1 MRIIAALHWF
11 IGLFWL
17 LVLYFGLND
26 SIAFGHGLGDIIYI
40 FFILAIAILHAI
52 TLLLIYIQNKKGRWK
67 NASKVAAIIFG
78 LLAIWIAYSFTFGR
92 GAEFAW
98 NGHIFR

>member
-1 MRIIAALHWF
+1 MRLISFLHWVM
-11 IGLFWL
+11 GVYWL

-40 FFILAIAILHAI
+40 FFVFAIALLHAG
-52 TLLLIYIQNKKGRWK
+52 TLLLIYFQQRKERWK
-67 NASKVAAIIFG
+67 NAKLIAAVVFG

-92 GAEFAW
+92 GAEFSW
-98 NGHIFR
+98 NGHVFR

>member
-1 MRIIAALHWF
+1 MRIITALHWI
-11 IGLFWL
+11 IGIFWL

-40 FFILAIAILHAI
+40 LFIIAIAILHAVA
-52 TLLLIYIQNKKGRWK
+52 LLLIYVQQKKGRWK

-92 GAEFAW
+92 GGEFSW
-98 NGHIFR
+98 NGQVFR